1 MLKKERIITFAE
13 AINEALVQSMK
24 KDKNVLLIGLGVD
37 DPGGVFGT
45 TKDIHKKF
53 KSKIVPVYIERLKN
67 NSFKLKFDNPLQFSK
82 DETIASITL
91 RLNKI
96 LEEMIIKN
104 PGQWIWTHNRW
115 K

>member
-53 KSKIVPVYIERLKN
+53 KSKTFKSIISELTNFGDDLKIYYN
-67 NSFKLKFDNPLQFSK
+67 ENIYLETSSVESSMKLDFS
-82 DETIASITL
+82 
-91 RLNKI
+91 I
-96 LEEMIIKN
+96 LEKLTKSKPMIK
-104 PGQWIWTHNRW
+104 
-115 K
+115 